1 MKSLRFCITVVLVAS
16 TLFGNPFAGWKTYP
30 EHGKALAAF
39 IQASRGKD
47 APRMEVAA
55 RKGIKFYPNDCLWHY
70 NLACALA
77 LEDNREEALA
87 ELARAVDFGFRDVV
101 KLEEDPDLRS
111 IRGLPRYRE
120 ILSLAGVSGKQP
132 SASIVLHR
140 LKPKA
145 PALVSVTNTVL
156 NMANGLLMA
165 HFEAASLPLFYDNR
179 DGEHSLARVGNVPNL
194 YSVRWAEEALAVGAS
209 IGWPNAL
216 FLCGGLGFAPCLAN
230 CAMAQEHPIFW
241 RSLPR
246 SLVTLDFAQ
255 LPNQVRLFE
264 LGTLAFYPAHRDF
277 TSTADWLTANT
288 PYWVASQGSSWSER
302 PFLETAAWVIA
313 SLPPS
318 ERNAL
323 IRRRQLSAAVQMILR
338 ASMGGGYLEP
348 RNHRAAFA
356 ANSVRRGT
364 ALTLAQRFRA
374 DDFPS
379 ISLEVMRDDVP
390 ENGHF
395 SVPLSVSRI
404 SRSKRFRDT
413 LAVMV
418 KTHGASRIEWRI
430 LQAPPG
436 KVSLKSL
443 SQDGA
448 NMEVAVDWHGVFT
461 NEFGQATSRIDI
473 GVFAVSPA
481 GVYSC
486 PAILSFCDIPC
497 ERRIYDEAG
506 VLRSIDY
513 RGGGYS
519 DPWFGPA
526 KRWKETFSYASNGA
540 LTGCLR
546 QNDSGQSVRYTAH
559 GHRVVKC
566 DRFGR
571 ATVAEGVRY
580 VSQMDSKGNSYLAE
594 EPTGVVYRYN
604 YSGPRD
610 FVGSPKVRR

>member
-1 MKSLRFCITVVLVAS
+1 MKKSLLCLIVALVET
-16 TLFGNPFAGWKTYP
+16 TLIGNPFADWKAYP

-47 APRMEVAA
+47 AVGMEVAA
-55 RKGIKFYPNDCLWHY
+55 RQGLKFYPSDCLWHY

-77 LEDNREEALA
+77 LGDNREEALA
-87 ELARAVDFGFRDVV
+87 ELARAVDFGFRDAK
-101 KLEEDPDLRS
+101 KLEDDPDLRS

-120 ILSLAGVSGKQP
+120 ILALAAAPGKQP
-132 SASIVLHR
+132 VASISLPR
-140 LKPKA
+140 LKPKV

-165 HFEAASLPLFYDNR
+165 HFEASSLPLFYDNR
-179 DGEHSLARVGNVPNL
+179 DGGHSLARVGNVPNL
-194 YSVRWAEEALAVGAS
+194 YPIRWAEEALAAGAS

-216 FLCGGLGFAPCLAN
+216 FLCGGLGIAPCLAN

-264 LGTLAFYPAHRDF
+264 LGTLAFYPVHRDF
-277 TSTADWLTANT
+277 TSTADWLMANT

-318 ERNAL
+318 ERDAL

-338 ASMGGGYLEP
+338 ASMDGGYLEP
-348 RNHRAAFA
+348 RCHRAAFA
-356 ANSVRRGT
+356 ANSVRRGP

-379 ISLEVMRDDVP
+379 IALEIIRDEVP
-390 ENGHF
+390 ENSHF
-395 SVPLSVSRI
+395 AVPLAVSRI
-404 SRSKRFRDT
+404 SRSRRFRDT
-413 LAVMV
+413 LAVKV

-436 KVSLKSL
+436 KVSLKPL

-448 NMEVAVDWHGVFT
+448 NMEVAVDWHGIFT
-461 NEFGQATSRIDI
+461 NDFGQATSRIDI

-481 GVYSC
+481 GIYSC

-497 ERRIYDEAG
+497 ERRVYDEAG

-540 LTGCLR
+540 LTGWLR
-546 QNDSGQSVRYTAH
+546 QNDSGQSIRYTAH

-571 ATVAEGVRY
+571 ATVAEGIRY
-580 VSQMDSKGNSYLAE
+580 VSQTDSKGNPYLSE

-610 FVGSPKVRR
+610 FVGIPKVRR